1 MRLAI
6 VDDEEVF
13 RSQIEKTINQV
24 YGREDVTCFLYSD
37 GNEILKSLDN
47 GNHYDAI
54 FLDIEMKSCDGMTT
68 AKTIR
73 SLRNNTPII
82 FVTSHVEMA
91 MDGYEVAA
99 FRFLGKP
106 VDPVRLKAVLTDLE
120 EMLYKE
126 SAITLS
132 VDGENRII
140 PVQNI
145 QFIESM
151 NNDVVYHIGLGDK
164 AEDIKIRSKLTDVM
178 TSLSERSRDF
188 YKIHRCTIVNMK
200 NIKLFKNTE
209 VTMKDGTIL
218 PIARGE
224 QAKFRQMMFDFVK
237 RTSR

>member
-13 RSQIEKTINQV
+13 RSQVEKTINQV

-37 GNEILKSLDN
+37 GDEILKSIGN

-68 AKTIR
+68 AKK
-73 SLRNNTPII
+73 LRDSKITTPII
-82 FVTSHVEMA
+82 FITSHVEMA

-106 VDPVRLKAVLTDLE
+106 VDPDKLKAVLNDLE
-120 EMLYKE
+120 RMIYTET
-126 SAITLS
+126 AVTLS
-132 VDGENRII
+132 VDGENRVVLIET
-140 PVQNI
+140 I

-151 NNDVVYHIGLGDK
+151 NNDVVYHIGIGDK
-164 AEDIKIRSKLTDVM
+164 AEEIKVRSKLASVFEMVSD
-178 TSLSERSRDF
+178 RSSDF

-200 NIKLFKNTE
+200 NIRLFKATE
-209 VTMKDGTIL
+209 VTMKDGTVL
-218 PIARGE
+218 AVARGE
-224 QAKFRQMMFDFVK
+224 QAKFRQAMFDYVK